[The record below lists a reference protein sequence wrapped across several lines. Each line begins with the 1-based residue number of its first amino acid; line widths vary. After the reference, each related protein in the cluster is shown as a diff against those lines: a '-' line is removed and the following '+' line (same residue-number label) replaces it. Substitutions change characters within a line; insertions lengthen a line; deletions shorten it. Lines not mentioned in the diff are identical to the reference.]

1 LNKITGTV
9 LALIAAAVLA
19 GPVAAASWSYSH
31 LIPEAQSGGGK
42 GKGGPG
48 PERGEGRRDPPPQ
61 QDRRA
66 EREDRRDRMSEDD
79 RRALHRD
86 LDKANREI
94 YRRRSQ

>member
-1 LNKITGTV
+1 MKIRKIV
-9 LALIAAAVLA
+9 FALIAAIGFA

-31 LIPEAQSGGGK
+31 LIPAAQWGGGGK

-48 PERGEGRRDPPPQ
+48 PERGDGRRDGPPAP
-61 QDRRA
+61 DRRA
-66 EREDRRDRMSEDD
+66 ERDDRRDRMSEDD

-94 YRRRSQ
+94 YRRRQ